1 MTQDV
6 FTPSTFSL
14 VVHGGAGTIL
24 RNTMTPA
31 REAAYHAGLRRAL
44 EAGRLVLAAGS
55 QQPEAG
61 HDAVR
66 FDADRLQGLAGRLLF
81 Q

>member
-1 MTQDV
+1 MLASA
-6 FTPSTFSL
+6 STVSL

-24 RNTMTPA
+24 RSTMTPA
-31 REAAYHAGLRRAL
+31 CEAAYHAGLRRAL

-61 HDAVR
+61 HDAVW

>member
-1 MTQDV
+1 MLASA
-6 FTPSTFSL
+6 STFGL
-14 VVHGGAGTIL
+14 AVNGGAGTIL
-24 RNTMTPA
+24 RSTMTPP
-31 REAAYHAGLRRAL
+31 READYRAGLGRAL
-44 EAGRLVLAAGS
+44 EAGQLVLVAGS